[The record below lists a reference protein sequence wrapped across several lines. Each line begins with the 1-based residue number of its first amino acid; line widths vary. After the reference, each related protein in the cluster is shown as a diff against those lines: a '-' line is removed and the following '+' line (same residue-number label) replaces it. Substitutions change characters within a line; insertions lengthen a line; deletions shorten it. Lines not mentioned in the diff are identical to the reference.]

1 MAKTSILMEM
11 ALRMEK
17 DMTTR
22 VKGNQA
28 TDQTGVAQVTAA
40 IPTLAHIQEATRSVI
55 PKRGN

>member
-1 MAKTSILMEM
+1 MEM

-40 IPTLAHIQEATRSVI
+40 ILTLAHIQEATRSVI